1 MSGRPDLLR
10 DVTGPPPPR
19 QARSARKREGLKTAA
34 LALFAKHGY
43 ERTSITDIAT
53 RARLPVGTFY
63 QHFASK
69 RDLLLV
75 LMDDLLHTLSALSLA
90 PDRTTGDARRA
101 VHQLLT
107 AAFSGDLAY
116 LGAYRAWQ
124 EAILIDA
131 DLAREHR
138 RILAWTTGR
147 IEGLFRQLQRWPGA
161 RPRAPIAALARTM
174 DRFFW
179 SLLTDA
185 IHAPSADMD
194 EWIEASSHL
203 IFHGLFVDQ
212 PARGTRR

>member
-1 MSGRPDLLR
+1 MSGRPDLLH
-10 DVTGPPPPR
+10 DVTGPPLPR
-19 QARSARKREGLKTAA
+19 QARSARRREDLKTAA

-43 ERTSITDIAT
+43 ERTSVTDIAT

-63 QHFASK
+63 QHFSSK
-69 RDLLLV
+69 RHLLLV
-75 LMDDLLHTLSALSLA
+75 LMDDLLQTLSELSLA
-90 PDRTTGDARRA
+90 PVLRGGDARGAIR
-101 VHQLLT
+101 QLLS

-124 EAILIDA
+124 EAILSDA
-131 DLAREHR
+131 DLTREHGK
-138 RILAWTTGR
+138 ILAWTTGR
-147 IEGLFRQLQRWPGA
+147 IEGVFKQLQRWPGA
-161 RPRAPIAALARTM
+161 RPRAPIAALARAM

-185 IHAPSADMD
+185 IHSPRVEMH

-212 PARGTRR
+212 RSKGRRR